1 LLTQHK
7 RGIHK
12 LSVPR
17 APRTCHLGPPG
28 RPNSPVSDR
37 VAERGGH
44 ARRGSGAAYVAVV
57 ESAWYADRQDDQHGD
72 GEERYGN
79 AAFWPEVPIAY
90 ECQQKPDDSQDDER
104 ISSPVP
110 TGPVAWADLK
120 TGVSPQP
127 EHHAKRTQRGA
138 ARTYPQPEHAKS
150 IR

>member
-1 LLTQHK
+1 
-7 RGIHK
+7 
-12 LSVPR
+12 
-17 APRTCHLGPPG
+17 
-28 RPNSPVSDR
+28 
-37 VAERGGH
+37 
-44 ARRGSGAAYVAVV
+44 V

-138 ARTYPQPEHAKS
+138 ARTYPQPENHAKS
-150 IR
+150 IRRFGCAGRPQFLDCSTRISFRTATGDRSRFPLRLRAPSQI